1 MTLFLLWKIYPVRG
15 KQACRVPAGRTQQP
29 MPRVSMVTAPA
40 VIFMVVVPVASLFTV
55 FTVVAPIISMAAA
68 VVARVM
74 PFAFTPVAFF
84 PLPTLPITTPV
95 VVPVSIPARTNNESG
110 WRLDIHLLGR
120 SVDRLRCVDS
130 TGDFHVYSNIDVC
143 EGDGR

>member
-1 MTLFLLWKIYPVRG
+1 
-15 KQACRVPAGRTQQP
+15 
-29 MPRVSMVTAPA
+29 MVTAPA
-40 VIFMVVVPVASLFTV
+40 VIFMVVVPVASVLAALMF
-55 FTVVAPIISMAAA
+55 VVPITSRVAA
-68 VVARVM
+68 VVACVM

-95 VVPVSIPARTNNESG
+95 VVPVSIPARTNNDSG
-110 WRLDIHLLGR
+110 WRLDIHLLGW

-130 TGDFHVYSNIDVC
+130 TGDFNVYSNIDVC